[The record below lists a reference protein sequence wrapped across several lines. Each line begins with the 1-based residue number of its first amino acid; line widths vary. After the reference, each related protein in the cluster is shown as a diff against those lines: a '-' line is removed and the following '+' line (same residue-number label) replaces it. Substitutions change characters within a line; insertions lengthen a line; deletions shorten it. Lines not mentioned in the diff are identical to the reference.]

1 MSSSYGE
8 QWLGPED
15 SHVRKRSSLNSP
27 DTFTR
32 SPNKFNKPHQSK
44 GERRLAQE
52 RHKGERPEKLRIELQ
67 KRIKISSSNNS
78 PSTTE
83 KPEPT
88 KKKVHTQQQTSIR
101 GILNHLELDKK
112 PNTEK
117 FKDLHPAVL
126 TLGLLF
132 SEYKIVGSNA
142 RCVAVLETLSKV
154 ISDHRPP
161 SDASF
166 VRDIQKHLDPHIAF
180 LLNIRSFSLSIREI
194 IRYVK
199 KAVANLVAIN
209 PPLSDE
215 EARDRLKNTIA
226 HFVNARITIA
236 DELIVQYGLSKIED
250 GDVILTFAKSSIV
263 ESLLLKAIQIGKVF
277 SVIIV
282 DSRPL
287 LEGKLTSIVF
297 NKIFFYSDVIL
308 GKNLLTK
315 LTKAG
320 ISCKYAL
327 ISSIYV
333 VLKNVTKVFMGT
345 HAILN
350 NGSSYSRVGSAAVA
364 MAATDKKIPVMIC
377 AETYKFI
384 NRTQV
389 DSLVM
394 NEKGD
399 PDKLV
404 QTYKDDT
411 SPLLADW
418 KHSTNLHVLNL
429 MYDVTPAKY
438 ISLVITEIGL
448 IPCTSAPV
456 IWREYK

>member
-8 QWLGPED
+8 QWLGSED
-15 SHVRKRSSLNSP
+15 SHVRRRSSLNTP
-27 DTFTR
+27 DTSTR
-32 SPNKFNKPHQSK
+32 SPNRFGKSHSLR
-44 GERRLAQE
+44 GERRVAQGKQKAE
-52 RHKGERPEKLRIELQ
+52 KPEKPEKLRIELQ
-67 KRIKISSSNNS
+67 KRVKISSSNNS
-78 PSTTE
+78 PLTTE

-88 KKKVHTQQQTSIR
+88 KKKTQSQQQTPR
-101 GILNHLELDKK
+101 KGILNHLELDKK
-112 PNTEK
+112 PDSEK

-154 ISDHRPP
+154 IRDHRPP
-161 SDASF
+161 SNASF
-166 VRDIQKHLDPHIAF
+166 VRHIQKHLDPHIAF

-194 IRYVK
+194 VRYVK
-199 KAVANLVAIN
+199 KAVADLVAIH

-215 EARDRLKNTIA
+215 EARTQLTNTIA
-226 HFVNARITIA
+226 HFIRARITIA
-236 DELIVQYGLSKIED
+236 DQLIIQYGLSKIEN
-250 GDVILTFAKSSIV
+250 GDVILTFAKSSVV
-263 ESLLLKAIQIGKVF
+263 ESLLLKAKQIGKEF

-287 LEGKLTSIVF
+287 LEGK
-297 NKIFFYSDVIL
+297 
-308 GKNLLTK
+308 NLLTK
-315 LTKAG
+315 LTEAG
-320 ISCKYAL
+320 IACKYAL

-333 VLKNVTKVFMGT
+333 LLKNVTKVFMGT

-350 NGSSYSRVGSAAVA
+350 NGSSYSRIGSAAVA
-364 MAATDKKIPVMIC
+364 MAATDKKIPVMVC

-399 PDKLV
+399 PERLV
-404 QTYKDDT
+404 RTKQYDT
-411 SPLLADW
+411 SPILADW
-418 KHSTNLHVLNL
+418 KHTSNLNILNL

-438 ISLVITEIGL
+438 ISLVITEIGM